1 MVSYKNVRVTMS
13 DLIYSPIY
21 SVLAHGRIQKAA
33 VTDVHPLESDSAY
46 QDYHHGDQIYR

>member
-1 MVSYKNVRVTMS
+1 MS

-21 SVLAHGRIQKAA
+21 SVLAHGRIQEAA
-33 VTDVHPLESDSAY
+33 VTDSAY